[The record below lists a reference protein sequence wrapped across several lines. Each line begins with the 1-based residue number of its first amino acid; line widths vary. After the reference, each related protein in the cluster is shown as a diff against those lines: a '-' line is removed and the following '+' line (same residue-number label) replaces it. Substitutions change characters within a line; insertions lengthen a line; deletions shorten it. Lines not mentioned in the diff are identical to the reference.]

1 MTSTAPTSVNE
12 QGAYREL
19 VFEGYASDSE
29 QVSLMIKDYSE
40 DQAKTGFYKIPLG
53 FANTTQNNNNAD
65 VELVYIYPLC
75 ECTPDGAAERKL
87 TNLRPGYLYIYVDGH
102 LWRELEVT
110 EHEEE
115 DISYFKDVNLA
126 YQKGPQAWRID
137 EHGQVGERVATGEQ
151 LKQVLVPNKLYGQPC
166 QVEIAFSETQWC
178 WRQIEAFGGMS
189 ENDPRLN
196 YGPSVKPG
204 TNDDAASERRS
215 QRMQVLDKLGNYAQ
229 GYSNDEAPQH
239 IPLPR
244 MPKNGLHRPVLKDPI
259 GVARYLA
266 AEIVS
271 ERKNIQQLSMES
283 IKGASLTTD
292 DFEDF
297 APEQKNI
304 SKHVLATTI
313 QSQFFAFPNT
323 TQQKVDLGMSVSEH
337 EQDMAQNYKS
347 WVRAGFSK
355 YEFRRYLKTEQAL
368 TSARAINVQKSF
380 GFDHITRED
389 EPMSFYQAVK
399 DYGYYEDV
407 RRNFVYE
414 LISDVTAPYTD
425 LTKTLIESFLVH
437 DSDFR
442 AAKQIDEEDM
452 GQELMLKVLGT
463 HPLDTE
469 NAANSLKLTAL
480 MYPKK
485 TGTAL
490 SDYECARRESSDPFD
505 TVFSVELQQ
514 QIQQDIDEG
523 IMSGEQREFWRRASH
538 VVWGV
543 LAVSFSVP
551 TSYYAAGGSGK
562 DFKAHSADRN
572 TQEERLRS
580 QRSEIQKEIDNL
592 HDSIALK
599 QQEISAR
606 QAANAQV
613 RQELQSGLF
622 GEGKSIPDSM
632 DQILANRMEELEALH
647 DNHSRARARLIRT
660 KQNLKLLHQSG
671 EYYQGRSFRDLLLR
685 EVPHTRYMHLAKVMT
700 GDLLTEIDIDVN
712 DYYSNKLPDGKV
724 PLNFLDKAK
733 RAQESLLK
741 LERAAEGFDSAYESP
756 QTDPLVKAKID
767 EFASIEARL
776 DHILELDGSLDEVLK
791 VMEKQQADIEAGQ
804 TRIKKTLVV
813 MDLSAVEE
821 LKTAIEE
828 NFDKIENNL
837 VRDLEI
843 EWQLKGFSHENEAL
857 SKMARMNIN
866 PATLD
871 AVLRNLLPVV
881 AILEVANLYS
891 TINDPNAPEIAKLSA
906 ILDTADIMSN
916 IGLNMVERKIGLP
929 SPKQCYAI
937 IRSKPVPPSALTKRF
952 WWSSQLKFKVYGSL
966 AANALTFVASA
977 VSTYVAYNNMI
988 SAYERGDGAQ
998 VLSQGLM
1005 MTGAASMTLSSL
1017 LGILAKSSLV
1027 FQSAALVSLASG
1039 LAIAGVIILLIG
1051 AGIAWAFSEEPIEA
1065 WLEACHWGKSKT
1077 RFKNDDSHDATI
1089 RAAQWEE
1096 NPELALHDLYNTLYR
1111 PNLSITS
1118 INVIGSV
1125 KFSFSVPLSYPENG
1139 AKLVFMYKKQG
1150 DDDFSILS
1158 RYQISQMVDTIE
1170 LYPNRTGWEFTTTYS
1185 KIKHALGVQQDMR
1198 LEFKVLY
1205 AIYPRGVSEP
1215 IIHGTKQE
1223 FVLPIR
1229 FERKK
1234 EESIQQRHG
1243 GLAMCSFQTAPTSL
1257 MAL

>member
-1 MTSTAPTSVNE
+1 M
-12 QGAYREL
+12 
-19 VFEGYASDSE
+19 
-29 QVSLMIKDYSE
+29 
-40 DQAKTGFYKIPLG
+40 
-53 FANTTQNNNNAD
+53 
-65 VELVYIYPLC
+65 
-75 ECTPDGAAERKL
+75 
-87 TNLRPGYLYIYVDGH
+87 DGH

-166 QVEIAFSETQWC
+166 RVEIAFSETQWC

-283 IKGASLTTD
+283 IKGAPLTPD

-407 RRNFVYE
+407 RRNFMYE

-523 IMSGEQREFWRRASH
+523 LMSGEQREFWRRASQMI
-538 VVWGV
+538 WGV
-543 LAVSFSVP
+543 LAISFSVP
-551 TSYYAAGGSGK
+551 TSYYAMGGAGADIKASAKNRNELEQQLK
-562 DFKAHSADRN
+562 DQ
-572 TQEERLRS
+572 TQELEREINSLEQNIASKNKQISEQERVRAQVYAEMKKIAGADPKAVES
-580 QRSEIQKEIDNL
+580 QNEF
-592 HDSIALK
+592 LK
-599 QQEISAR
+599 QQIQAR
-606 QAANAQV
+606 
-613 RQELQSGLF
+613 
-622 GEGKSIPDSM
+622 I
-632 DQILANRMEELEALH
+632 EELEAH
-647 DNHSRARARLIRT
+647 KRNHARAKSQLIKSRQGL
-660 KQNLKLLHQSG
+660 KNLEAHF
-671 EYYQGRSFRDLLLR
+671 EYFTTMQF
-685 EVPHTRYMHLAKVMT
+685 HTIEKPMSLYDRFQHLASVLT
-700 GDLLTEIDIDVN
+700 GDLLEEVDIDVN
-712 DYYSNKLPDGKV
+712 DYYNGKLPDGKL
-724 PLNFLDKAK
+724 PLNFQDKAK
-733 RAQESLLK
+733 RAQVQLEK
-741 LERAAEGFDSAYESP
+741 LARATEEFDDEYHKSNQSVAEAD
-756 QTDPLVKAKID
+756 LVID
-767 EFASIEARL
+767 DQHTVKSRL
-776 DHILELDGSLDEVLK
+776 DHIITLDGSLDEVLRLIDK
-791 VMEKQQADIEAGQ
+791 NQVEARVGIKRLQKTMLMIDESAISDLYRERKADREALSE
-804 TRIKKTLVV
+804 TL
-813 MDLSAVEE
+813 
-821 LKTAIEE
+821 K
-828 NFDKIENNL
+828 DK
-837 VRDLEI
+837 LEADWHL
-843 EWQLKGFSHENEAL
+843 EGLDHENEAL
-857 SKMARMNIN
+857 NNMASKRISPEVFNRALNGTLAFVSIFEVIN
-866 PATLD
+866 AFKVLTDKNASGLSKTS
-871 AVLRNLLPVV
+871 AVLDLFD
-881 AILEVANLYS
+881 IG
-891 TINDPNAPEIAKLSA
+891 INV
-906 ILDTADIMSN
+906 
-916 IGLNMVERKIGLP
+916 GLNIVERRAGLP
-929 SPKQCYAI
+929 SPKQCYALL
-937 IRSKPVPPSALTKRF
+937 RNKPVPPSALSKRF
-952 WWSSQLKFKVYGSL
+952 WWMSQMKAKAVFVL
-966 AANALTFVASA
+966 AGNVFTFLAGA
-977 VSTYVAYNNMI
+977 VSTYV
-988 SAYERGDGAQ
+988 SFYEMSKAMRRGDNAQ
-998 VLSQGLM
+998 FIGHGLM
-1005 MTGAASMTLSSL
+1005 MLGFAGMTT
-1017 LGILAKSSLV
+1017 
-1027 FQSAALVSLASG
+1027 SAALGVGVLTIKALQTAAIAACISG
-1039 LAIAGVIILLIG
+1039 LAIFGLVLLLIG
-1051 AGIAWAFSEEPIEA
+1051 AGVVWAFAEKPIEG
-1065 WLEACHWGKSKT
+1065 WLEACHWGNGRT
-1077 RFKNDDSHDATI
+1077 RFKDDESNDSTA
-1089 RAAQWEE
+1089 RASQWKDK
-1096 NPELALHDLYNTLYR
+1096 PELALLDLYSALYGPKLEIANDPRMQYVRYKFYAPMVHPINGARVKLMWRRTTGPDKEFKILTYHQLSKLMSKITLFPARKGWHFDVSYYR
-1111 PNLSITS
+1111 IRQVLGLPYNSSIELKGEYK
-1118 INVIGSV
+1118 V
-1125 KFSFSVPLSYPENG
+1125 YPQGEG
-1139 AKLVFMYKKQG
+1139 AKLVEGTETEFM
-1150 DDDFSILS
+1150 
-1158 RYQISQMVDTIE
+1158 
-1170 LYPNRTGWEFTTTYS
+1170 
-1185 KIKHALGVQQDMR
+1185 
-1198 LEFKVLY
+1198 
-1205 AIYPRGVSEP
+1205 
-1215 IIHGTKQE
+1215 
-1223 FVLPIR
+1223 LPSYVKR
-1229 FERKK
+1229 QA
-1234 EESIQQRHG
+1234 ESFWKSFFGEGEYEQTQG
-1243 GLAMCSFQTAPTSL
+1243 GLYLQEVFLRPPGRY
-1257 MAL
+1257 